1 VALPVA
7 SGAAVADGAWLDS
20 NLRASSAARRVRTP
34 LPGYWGR
41 VLHVDLSGG
50 GVDALPLDEELLRA
64 TVGGA
69 GLGAALLHRWCPR
82 GADPLAPEAPVI
94 LVTSPLLGTPLT
106 TTSKYTIVAKSP
118 LTGFATDSL
127 SSSFFALALKGTG
140 ADAIVITGRAEHPVW
155 LEVAG
160 PGTDGAPRV
169 TVHDARE
176 LRGLP
181 APDADRAIRTRLGRR
196 VRVAAIG
203 PAGERLV
210 RFATVSNDGRHAG
223 RGGVG
228 AVWGAKNLKA
238 VAAHR
243 GSYPAVAEPE
253 QLAALAR
260 DVRQRSLG
268 PATAKYRTLGT
279 TANLALFNRLA
290 ALPSWNFR
298 RSTFPGAEHLAG
310 ERLAAERRVR
320 RRSCAGCTVGC
331 EHVFRSVHTGTARR
345 LEYETLFALGPL
357 VGVDDP
363 DAVLAA
369 AEVCDRL
376 GMDTISA
383 GGTVAW
389 ALEADERGLLE
400 AAGLGR
406 LDARFGE
413 GAAIARVLE
422 AIGARRG
429 IGDLLAEGSL
439 RAARTVGGGA
449 ESFAMQVK
457 GMELPGYEPRSLQTM
472 AVGLAVSSRGA
483 CHNRSSA
490 YEADFSPGVDRLT
503 AGRERGRL
511 AAESED
517 RSALLDVL
525 IVCKFLRRA
534 LGDVYDDG
542 ARMLAAVTGW
552 DVDAAEM
559 QAVAERVV
567 NLRKAFSLR
576 EGWRREDDTLPGR
589 ILTEALPDGVAAGTR
604 LTREDLDAMIGGYYE
619 ARGWTADGEIAAAT
633 RERLGLRRIAGLT
646 PPP

>member
-1 VALPVA
+1 
-7 SGAAVADGAWLDS
+7 
-20 NLRASSAARRVRTP
+20 
-34 LPGYWGR
+34 
-41 VLHVDLSGG
+41 
-50 GVDALPLDEELLRA
+50 
-64 TVGGA
+64 
-69 GLGAALLHRWCPR
+69 
-82 GADPLAPEAPVI
+82 
-94 LVTSPLLGTPLT
+94 
-106 TTSKYTIVAKSP
+106 
-118 LTGFATDSL
+118 
-127 SSSFFALALKGTG
+127 
-140 ADAIVITGRAEHPVW
+140 
-155 LEVAG
+155 
-160 PGTDGAPRV
+160 
-169 TVHDARE
+169 
-176 LRGLP
+176 
-181 APDADRAIRTRLGRR
+181 
-196 VRVAAIG
+196 
-203 PAGERLV
+203 
-210 RFATVSNDGRHAG
+210 
-223 RGGVG
+223 
-228 AVWGAKNLKA
+228 
-238 VAAHR
+238 
-243 GSYPAVAEPE
+243 
-253 QLAALAR
+253 
-260 DVRQRSLG
+260 
-268 PATAKYRTLGT
+268 
-279 TANLALFNRLA
+279 
-290 ALPSWNFR
+290 
-298 RSTFPGAEHLAG
+298 
-310 ERLAAERRVR
+310 
-320 RRSCAGCTVGC
+320 
-331 EHVFRSVHTGTARR
+331 
-345 LEYETLFALGPL
+345 
-357 VGVDDP
+357 
-363 DAVLAA
+363 
-369 AEVCDRL
+369 
-376 GMDTISA
+376 MDTISA